1 MPALIASGSSGQAIA
16 ELGLGDV
23 AAIQTA

>member
-1 MPALIASGSSGQAIA
+1 VRKHVLKAQAIA

-23 AAIQTA
+23 AAVQTA